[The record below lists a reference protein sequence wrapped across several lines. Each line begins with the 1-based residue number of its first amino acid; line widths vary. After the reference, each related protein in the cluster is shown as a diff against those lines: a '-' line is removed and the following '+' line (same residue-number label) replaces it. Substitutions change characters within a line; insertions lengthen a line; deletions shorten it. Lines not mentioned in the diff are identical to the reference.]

1 MTGETLKDVLH
12 YIAIIHKEP
21 GSIYGVSFTDVPG
34 VVAAADSLDSALSE
48 AAEALA
54 FAAEDWE
61 QLTGTLFPRPRSLD
75 VLQADGEF
83 ASIAAEA
90 VVAAAPLT
98 SRVGAAA

>member
-12 YIAIIHKEP
+12 CIAIIHKEP

-61 QLTGTLFPRPRSLD
+61 QL
-75 VLQADGEF
+75 
-83 ASIAAEA
+83 
-90 VVAAAPLT
+90 
-98 SRVGAAA
+98 

>member
-1 MTGETLKDVLH
+1 MTH
-12 YIAIIHKEP
+12 YIAIIHKEL
-21 GSIYGVSFTDVPG
+21 GSIYGVSFPDVPG

-61 QLTGTLFPRPRSLD
+61 HLTGTPFPRPRSLD
-75 VLQADGEF
+75 VLQADSEF
-83 ASIAAEA
+83 ASIAAKA
-90 VVAAAPLT
+90 VVAAVPLT